1 MKIAIFIS
9 PHGFGHAARSVAIM
23 EALWQLEPSC
33 QFLILSKV
41 PRWFFP
47 SPPGEKLTYLEH
59 LTDIGMVQSSPLH
72 EDISGTCDALDNFL
86 PFREDSLKE
95 LVDILKTFQADLVLA
110 DISPLGL
117 VAASKAEIPSIL
129 IENFTWDWIYRGY
142 QTTDLRLERHAQ
154 YFETIFAGASYH
166 LQLEPVCRQVAADFT
181 TNPVSRAVRKAR
193 EAIRAEL
200 QVPEAAPMVMLT
212 MGGTVSALNFLEH
225 CRHYSSV
232 FFVLPGAGEKEEFSG
247 NCRFLPHH
255 SRFHHP
261 DVVNASDAVIGKLGY
276 STVAEIFMAGV
287 PYGFIPRVGFRESEV
302 LEQFV
307 RESIRSICIPEEM
320 LQEGAWLK
328 LLPDLLAL
336 PKRETVV
343 ENGAQ
348 QAARFIVRCLQEI
361 SAG

>member
-33 QFLILSKV
+33 QFLILTKV

-47 SPPGEKLTYLEH
+47 SPAGDKLTYLEL

-86 PFREDSLKE
+86 PFHDQLLQGIVETLRK
-95 LVDILKTFQADLVLA
+95 FQTDLVLA

-117 VAASKAEIPSIL
+117 AAASRAGIPSIL

-142 QTTDLRLERHAQ
+142 QTTDLRLERHSQ
-154 YFETIFAGASYH
+154 YFETIFAGADYH
-166 LQLEPVCRQVAADFT
+166 LQLEPVCQRADADFT
-181 TNPVSRAVRKAR
+181 TNPVSRSVRNSR

-200 QVPEAAPMVMLT
+200 QIPEVAQMVMLT
-212 MGGTVSALNFLEH
+212 MGGTAGALEFLKD
-225 CRHYSSV
+225 CRNSSSI
-232 FFVLPGAGEKEEFSG
+232 FFVLPGAKDKEEFSG
-247 NCRFLPHH
+247 NCRFLPHC

-261 DVVNASDAVIGKLGY
+261 DIVNASDAVMGKLGY
-276 STVAEIFMAGV
+276 STVAEIFVAGV
-287 PYGFIPRVGFRESEV
+287 PFGFIPRVGFRESQV
-302 LEQFV
+302 LERFV
-307 RESIRSICIPEEM
+307 RESIRSICIPEAA
-320 LQEGAWLK
+320 LQDGEWLRF
-328 LLPDLLAL
+328 LPDLLAL
-336 PKRETVV
+336 PRRETAV

-348 QAARFIVRCLQEI
+348 QAAHYILQL
-361 SAG
+361 ATC